1 MVSFVRALAFQ
12 EVLLWI
18 ANQSKSLAHY
28 NDYRFMLVAMDYTEC
43 QVCLKSA
50 GACISLLNIVWPL
63 RIGCA
68 CCFLLQYRFL

>member
-1 MVSFVRALAFQ
+1 MVSFRKALAFQ

-18 ANQSKSLAHY
+18 ANQSKSLARY
-28 NDYRFMLVAMDYTEC
+28 KDYRVMLVAMGYIEC

-50 GACISLLNIVWPL
+50 GACINLPNIGWPL

-68 CCFLLQYRFL
+68 RCF